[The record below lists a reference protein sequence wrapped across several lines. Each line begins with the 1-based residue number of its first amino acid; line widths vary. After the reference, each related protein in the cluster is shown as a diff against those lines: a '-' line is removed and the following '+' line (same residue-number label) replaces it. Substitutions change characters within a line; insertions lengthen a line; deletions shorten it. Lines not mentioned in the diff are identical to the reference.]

1 MSQLENDCFM
11 PEERALHIF
20 KQIAY
25 GLRDMH
31 AVGLVHRDLKLLN
44 IFMCDTSDE
53 PRVKIG
59 DLGLAVYLPPGAS
72 LIKRAGTIAFMA
84 PEVMTD

>member
-20 KQIAY
+20 KQIMY

-31 AVGLVHRDLKLLN
+31 AVGLVHRDLKFLN
-44 IFMCDTSDE
+44 IFMCDTSDA

-59 DLGLAVYLPPGAS
+59 DLGLAVYLPPGAN
-72 LIKRAGTIAFMA
+72 LIKRAGTTAFMA
-84 PEVMTD
+84 PEVVTD